1 MEANQCETYSRLFVS
16 IRGWKYEPP
25 TGQPRMDANGH
36 ESMRELIRVYSWLE
50 IRAPDWSITS
60 RLIRGSANE

>member
-1 MEANQCETYSRLFVS
+1 MDMNQSETSSCLFVF

-36 ESMRELIRVYSWLE
+36 ESKRNLFASIRGYSRLE
-50 IRAPDWSITS
+50 MRAPDWPATNG
-60 RLIRGSANE
+60 R